1 MLLDELVAQFR
12 FKRVLKSDPSTKLLA
27 ILGSIGE
34 SHAIIQLEKSAFNI
48 QSDTDLNINSLID
61 ELKLIQNND
70 IYFWS
75 LANLLQD
82 VNSTPGAKLNLIYPA
97 TDTHIKKYAHQQY
110 HVVRETP
117 EIYEKVVKPYIETQ
131 KGDRIQWVHNILFH
145 GKESESALYHDK
157 DPLNGFVLLPDM
169 KWDRIS
175 MDALY
180 LMAIV
185 QRTDI
190 SCLRDLD
197 STHIEFLKDLQARIL
212 KIASEKYEVPEDEFR
227 VFIHYQ
233 PSYYHFHVHVVRV
246 SHPGLGDGI
255 NAGKAVLLDDV
266 IENLGLVPDYYKRRT
281 LTYVLGENHKLWD
294 LLQTYRQAC
303 K

>member
-1 MLLDELVAQFR
+1 MLLQELIHKFQFQET
-12 FKRVLKSDPSTKLLA
+12 LKSDPQTKSLVLLGRIDNESA
-27 ILGSIGE
+27 IVL
-34 SHAIIQLEKSAFNI
+34 LEKSAFSLESDADVSLEKII
-48 QSDTDLNINSLID
+48 QD
-61 ELKLIQNND
+61 LKLIQNND

-75 LANLLQD
+75 LATLSQNIDQ
-82 VNSTPGAKLNLIYPA
+82 TPAAKVNLIYPA
-97 TDTHIKKYAHQQY
+97 TETHIKKYSLQKL

-117 EIYEKVVKPYIETQ
+117 EIFKEVVAPFIETQ

-145 GKESESALYHDK
+145 GKESESVLYHDK
-157 DPLNGFVLLPDM
+157 DPQNGFVLLPDM

-190 SCLRDLD
+190 SSVRDLNSSHTD
-197 STHIEFLKDLQARIL
+197 FLKSLQERVKKLANETYGV
-212 KIASEKYEVPEDEFR
+212 AEDELR

-233 PSYYHFHVHVVRV
+233 PSYYHFHIHVVRV
-246 SHPGLGDGI
+246 THPGLGDGI
-255 NAGKAVLLDDV
+255 NAGRAILLDDV
-266 IENLGLVPDYYKRRT
+266 IENIQLVSDYYQQRT

-294 LLQTYRQAC
+294 ALLKRNIT
-303 K
+303 

>member
-1 MLLDELVAQFR
+1 MLLQELIDKFQFQ
-12 FKRVLKSDPSTKLLA
+12 RVLKSDPQTKTLVLLGTIDGQNA
-27 ILGSIGE
+27 IVL
-34 SHAIIQLEKSAFNI
+34 LEKSAF
-48 QSDTDLNINSLID
+48 SVDSEAEVSTRKLIED
-61 ELKLIQNND
+61 LKLIQNND

-75 LANLLQD
+75 LATLTQNVD
-82 VNSTPGAKLNLIYPA
+82 SSPAAKVNLIYPA
-97 TDTHIKKYAHQQY
+97 TETHIKKYAQQ
-110 HVVRETP
+110 HHHMVKETP
-117 EIYEKVVKPYIETQ
+117 SIYKDVVAPFIETQ

-145 GKESESALYHDK
+145 GKEADSVLHHDK
-157 DPLNGFVLLPDM
+157 DPENGFVLLPDM

-190 SCLRDLD
+190 SSVRDLD
-197 STHIEFLKDLQARIL
+197 SSHVDFLTSLQTRVKKLAN
-212 KIASEKYEVPEDEFR
+212 EKYNVAEDELR

-246 SHPGLGDGI
+246 THPGLGDGL
-255 NAGKAVLLDDV
+255 NAGRAMLLDDV
-266 IENLGLVPDYYKRRT
+266 IENLELVPDYYKKRT
-281 LTYVLGENHKLWD
+281 LTYILGENHKLWD
-294 LLQTYRQAC
+294 ALVNYNDE

>member
-1 MLLDELVAQFR
+1 MLLQELIHKFQFQET
-12 FKRVLKSDPSTKLLA
+12 LKSDPQTKSLVLLGIIDNESA
-27 ILGSIGE
+27 IVL
-34 SHAIIQLEKSAFNI
+34 LEKSAFSLEPDADVSLEKII
-48 QSDTDLNINSLID
+48 QD
-61 ELKLIQNND
+61 LKLIQNND

-75 LANLLQD
+75 LATLSQNID
-82 VNSTPGAKLNLIYPA
+82 HTPAAKVNLIYPA
-97 TDTHIKKYAHQQY
+97 TETHIKKYSLQKL

-117 EIYEKVVKPYIETQ
+117 EIYKEVVAPFIETQ

-145 GKESESALYHDK
+145 GKESESVLYHDK
-157 DPLNGFVLLPDM
+157 DPQNGFVLLPDM

-190 SCLRDLD
+190 SSVRDLN
-197 STHIEFLKDLQARIL
+197 SSHIDFLKSLQERVKKLANETYGV
-212 KIASEKYEVPEDEFR
+212 AEDELR

-233 PSYYHFHVHVVRV
+233 PSYYHFHIHVVRV
-246 SHPGLGDGI
+246 THPGLGDGI
-255 NAGKAVLLDDV
+255 NAGRAILLDDV
-266 IENLGLVPDYYKRRT
+266 IENIQLVSDYYQQRT

-294 LLQTYRQAC
+294 SLLKRIIT
-303 K
+303 

>member
-1 MLLDELVAQFR
+1 MLLQELIHKFQFQET
-12 FKRVLKSDPSTKLLA
+12 LKSDPQTKSLVLLGIIDNESA
-27 ILGSIGE
+27 IVL
-34 SHAIIQLEKSAFNI
+34 LEKSAFSLEPDADVSLEKII
-48 QSDTDLNINSLID
+48 QD
-61 ELKLIQNND
+61 LKLIQNND

-75 LANLLQD
+75 LATLSQNID
-82 VNSTPGAKLNLIYPA
+82 HTPAAKVNLIYPA
-97 TDTHIKKYAHQQY
+97 TETHIKKYSLQKL

-117 EIYEKVVKPYIETQ
+117 EIYKEVVAPFIETQ

-145 GKESESALYHDK
+145 GKESESVLYHDK
-157 DPLNGFVLLPDM
+157 DPQTGFVLLPDM

-190 SCLRDLD
+190 SSVRDLN
-197 STHIEFLKDLQARIL
+197 SSHIDFLKSLQERVKKLANETYGV
-212 KIASEKYEVPEDEFR
+212 AEDELR

-233 PSYYHFHVHVVRV
+233 PSYYHFHIHVVRV
-246 SHPGLGDGI
+246 THPGLGDGI
-255 NAGKAVLLDDV
+255 NAGRAILLDDV
-266 IENLGLVPDYYKRRT
+266 IENIQLVSDYYQQRT

-294 LLQTYRQAC
+294 ALLKRIIT
-303 K
+303 

>member
-1 MLLDELVAQFR
+1 MLLQELIHKFQYQET
-12 FKRVLKSDPSTKLLA
+12 LKSDPQTKSLVLLGTIDNESA
-27 ILGSIGE
+27 IVL
-34 SHAIIQLEKSAFNI
+34 LEKSAFSLE
-48 QSDTDLNINSLID
+48 SDTDISLEKIIQD
-61 ELKLIQNND
+61 LKLIQNND

-75 LANLLQD
+75 LATLSQSID
-82 VNSTPGAKLNLIYPA
+82 QTPAAKVNLIYPA
-97 TDTHIKKYAHQQY
+97 TETHIKKYALQKL

-117 EIYEKVVKPYIETQ
+117 EIYKEVVAPFIETQ

-145 GKESESALYHDK
+145 GKESESVLYHDK
-157 DPLNGFVLLPDM
+157 DPQNGFVLLPDM

-190 SCLRDLD
+190 SSVRDLN
-197 STHIEFLKDLQARIL
+197 SSHIDFLKSLQVRVKRLANETYGV
-212 KIASEKYEVPEDEFR
+212 AEDELR

-233 PSYYHFHVHVVRV
+233 PSYYHFHIHVVRV
-246 SHPGLGDGI
+246 THPGLGDGI
-255 NAGKAVLLDDV
+255 NAGRAILLDDV
-266 IENLGLVPDYYKRRT
+266 IENIQLVSDYYQQRT

-294 LLQTYRQAC
+294 ALLKRKIT
-303 K
+303 

>member
-1 MLLDELVAQFR
+1 MLLQELIHKFQFQDT
-12 FKRVLKSDPSTKLLA
+12 LKSDPQTKSLVLLGTIDNESA
-27 ILGSIGE
+27 IVL
-34 SHAIIQLEKSAFNI
+34 LEKSAFSLESDADVSLEKII
-48 QSDTDLNINSLID
+48 QD
-61 ELKLIQNND
+61 LKLIQNND

-75 LANLLQD
+75 LATLSQNIDQ
-82 VNSTPGAKLNLIYPA
+82 TPAAKVNLIYPA
-97 TDTHIKKYAHQQY
+97 TETHIKKYSLQKL

-117 EIYEKVVKPYIETQ
+117 EIYKEVVAPFIETQ

-145 GKESESALYHDK
+145 GKESESVLYHDK
-157 DPLNGFVLLPDM
+157 DPQNGFVLLPDM

-190 SCLRDLD
+190 SSVRDLN
-197 STHIEFLKDLQARIL
+197 SSHIDFLKSLQERVKKLANETYGV
-212 KIASEKYEVPEDEFR
+212 AEDELR

-233 PSYYHFHVHVVRV
+233 PSYYHFHIHVVRV
-246 SHPGLGDGI
+246 THPGLGDGI
-255 NAGKAVLLDDV
+255 NAGRAILMDDV
-266 IENLGLVPDYYKRRT
+266 IENIQLVSDYYQQRT

-294 LLQTYRQAC
+294 ALLKRNIT
-303 K
+303 

>member
-1 MLLDELVAQFR
+1 MLLEELIHKFQFQET
-12 FKRVLKSDPSTKLLA
+12 LKSDPQTKSLVLLGIIDNESA
-27 ILGSIGE
+27 IVL
-34 SHAIIQLEKSAFNI
+34 LEKSAFSLEPDADVSLEKII
-48 QSDTDLNINSLID
+48 QD
-61 ELKLIQNND
+61 LKLIQNND

-75 LANLLQD
+75 LATLSQNID
-82 VNSTPGAKLNLIYPA
+82 HTPAAKVNLIYPA
-97 TDTHIKKYAHQQY
+97 TETHIKKYSLQKL

-117 EIYEKVVKPYIETQ
+117 EIYKEVVAPFIETQ

-145 GKESESALYHDK
+145 GKESESVLYHDK
-157 DPLNGFVLLPDM
+157 DPQNGFVLLPDM

-190 SCLRDLD
+190 SSVRDLN
-197 STHIEFLKDLQARIL
+197 SSHIDFLKSLQERVKKLANETYGV
-212 KIASEKYEVPEDEFR
+212 AEDELR

-233 PSYYHFHVHVVRV
+233 PSYYHFHIHVVRV
-246 SHPGLGDGI
+246 THPGLGDGI
-255 NAGKAVLLDDV
+255 NAGRAILLDDV
-266 IENLGLVPDYYKRRT
+266 IENIQLVSDYYQQRT

-294 LLQTYRQAC
+294 ALLKRIIT
-303 K
+303 